1 MRIKRRISGMNK
13 ELYGKTSLLA
23 GDGHAHM
30 VTLANLRV
38 FIYFKN
44 QPLDKVGVYAV
55 RENQVLYQN
64 LMASIEGRA
73 LQPFDPGGDYLLIF
87 NFVEERKGAFWPQ

>member
-1 MRIKRRISGMNK
+1 MAKH
-13 ELYGKTSLLA
+13 LLLA
-23 GDGHAHM
+23 SGGHAHM
-30 VTLANLRV
+30 VTLANPRV

-55 RENQVLYQN
+55 RENKVLYQN
-64 LMASIEGRA
+64 LMTSLEGRT
-73 LQPFDPGGDYLLIF
+73 LQPFDPGGNYLLIF